1 MSTIGPYSFEQYL
14 KMVEEFHGRVAPGM
28 VTGGFMIDLARR
40 NLPEGAFF
48 DAISETTSCLPDT
61 IQLLTPCT
69 IGNGWLRVID
79 TGRFALTLFEKYG
92 GAGVRVSLDVE
103 KLEGWPEIK
112 AWFLKL
118 TPKSEQDTERLL
130 EELQEAGS
138 DLYRVEHVRVGPGYL
153 GKQKKKHIRLCARCR
168 EPFRSDTE
176 DICPFCTGERA
187 YLSSANGKEPAG
199 IG

>member
-1 MSTIGPYSFEQYL
+1 MPTVGSYTLEQY
-14 KMVEEFHGRVAPGM
+14 VNIVRDFHGTLAPGM
-28 VTGGFMIDLARR
+28 LAGGFMIDLARR

-92 GAGVRVSLDVE
+92 GSGVRVSVDPE
-103 KLEGWPEIK
+103 TLEEWPAIR
-112 AWFLKL
+112 AWLLKL
-118 TPKSEQDTERLL
+118 VPKREQDTSRLF
-130 EELQEAGS
+130 EELEAAGAEI
-138 DLYRVEHVRVGPGYL
+138 YRVERVRVKPEYL
-153 GKQKKKHIRLCARCR
+153 KKQKKEHIRLCARCG

-176 DICPFCTGERA
+176 TICPFCTGERT
-187 YLSSANGKEPAG
+187 YY
-199 IG
+199 

>member
-1 MSTIGPYSFEQYL
+1 MSTIGSYTLEQYL
-14 KMVEEFHGRVAPGM
+14 QMVADFHGRVAPGM

-69 IGNGWLRVID
+69 IGNGWLRVVD

-103 KLEGWPEIK
+103 KLEGWPAIK

-130 EELQEAGS
+130 AELQEAGS
-138 DLYRVEHVRVGPGYL
+138 DIYRVEQVRVTPGYL
-153 GKQKKKHIRLCARCR
+153 GKQKKKNIRLCARCG

-187 YLSSANGKEPAG
+187 YLSPADGKG
-199 IG
+199 

>member
-14 KMVEEFHGRVAPGM
+14 KMVEKFHGRVAPGM

-40 NLPEGAFF
+40 NLPEGTFF

-92 GAGVRVSLDVE
+92 GEGVRVSLDVE
-103 KLEGWPEIK
+103 KLEGWPELK

-118 TPKSEQDTERLL
+118 TPKSEQDTKRLL

-138 DLYRVEHVRVGPGYL
+138 GIYRVEHVRVGPEYL
-153 GKQKKKHIRLCARCR
+153 GKQKKKNIRLCARCR

-187 YLSSANGKEPAG
+187 YLSSVDEKGPAG
-199 IG
+199 VR